1 MIFLGGWDIHL
12 IICKTNTSIW
22 RAVIKY
28 HSWVGEVFFKKFIYS
43 IHHSLIGSHMIYS
56 WVRQVLINIF
66 IKNIQ
71 ISLTGS
77 LEYYSCWKKD
87 FLNHFQAQDILL
99 SSLMNPTT
107 RTALFFHPSATSKYK
122 QKILFQI
129 QTKYID
135 QQLEQVDD
143 ILWPQNVSKIFGVST
158 FMFLALG
165 LKIQRRNLDRKHF

>member
-1 MIFLGGWDIHL
+1 
-12 IICKTNTSIW
+12 
-22 RAVIKY
+22 
-28 HSWVGEVFFKKFIYS
+28 
-43 IHHSLIGSHMIYS
+43 MIYS

-165 LKIQRRNLDRKHF
+165 LKIQRRNLDRKHFKAGQRSGFHLARFRSKSFFFWWAQHKGRGPKK